1 MIIDEEHESSF
12 KQQDPAPR
20 YHARSAAIVLASMYG
35 AKTLLGTATPSA
47 ESYYNAMT
55 GKYGLV
61 RLTQRYGD
69 MELPEIRVVDTKD
82 LQRRKMMTG
91 PFSPVLLTEMKSALE
106 RGDVLPNFHG
116 LNFAGKWL

>member
-1 MIIDEEHESSF
+1 
-12 KQQDPAPR
+12 
-20 YHARSAAIVLASMYG
+20 MYG

-91 PFSPVLLTEMKSALE
+91 PFSPVLLTEMKNALE
-106 RGDVLPNFHG
+106 RGEQVILFQNRRG
-116 LNFAGKWL
+116 FAPMVECKVCGWVPKCEN